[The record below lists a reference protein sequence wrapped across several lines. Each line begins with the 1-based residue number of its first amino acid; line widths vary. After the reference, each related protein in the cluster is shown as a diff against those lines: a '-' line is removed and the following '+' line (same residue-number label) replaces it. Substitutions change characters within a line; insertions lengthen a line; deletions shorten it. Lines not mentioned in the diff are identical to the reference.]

1 MTAKKGFFLYLMLS
15 YEAACDFLVIF
26 YIFLNNLLLLV
37 WSFLLTCWESS
48 CFEWGFSL
56 FSGQEKLAIVVRPSR
71 KVVNS
76 WKSHQTCLQFTFW
89 NIGCTL
95 CCYRVKAVPLY
106 LSEMVPTH
114 LRGSQNLMFHLATAM
129 GIFTANMINYGIGNL
144 PSWGWRL
151 SLGLAALPAIIM
163 TVGGLLLPETPN
175 SLIERGSR
183 VKGRQVLERI
193 RGTKE
198 VDAEFENIVDASEL
212 ANSIKHPWEKEQATV
227 GYGNLHAGFPDP
239 QRHKFYSLLCPSSVS
254 GPGI

>member
-1 MTAKKGFFLYLMLS
+1 MICLKSRGLTSTGLSLLEMTAKKGIFLYLMLS
-15 YEAACDFLVIF
+15 YEAAC
-26 YIFLNNLLLLV
+26 
-37 WSFLLTCWESS
+37 
-48 CFEWGFSL
+48 FEWGFSF
-56 FSGQEKLAIVVRPSR
+56 FSGQEKLPIV
-71 KVVNS
+71 
-76 WKSHQTCLQFTFW
+76 
-89 NIGCTL
+89 
-95 CCYRVKAVPLY
+95 AVPLY
-106 LSEMVPTH
+106 LSEMAPTH

-212 ANSIKHPWEKEQATV
+212 ANSIKHP
-227 GYGNLHAGFPDP
+227 
-239 QRHKFYSLLCPSSVS
+239 
-254 GPGI
+254 